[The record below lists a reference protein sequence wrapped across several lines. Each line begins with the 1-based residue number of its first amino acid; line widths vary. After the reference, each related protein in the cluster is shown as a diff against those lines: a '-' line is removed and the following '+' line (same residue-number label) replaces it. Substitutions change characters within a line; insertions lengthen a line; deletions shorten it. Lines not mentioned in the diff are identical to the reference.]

1 MYREP
6 TISPKAIAWA
16 LLSQSIWLPLL
27 AIDAHD
33 RWQANVKDMAIPQ
46 PADPKGADAAIAS
59 LPEAPARPTETASPS
74 PLDDLGVTTG
84 HVLSSASEKIGSLLD
99 GPL

>member
-33 RWQANVKDMAIPQ
+33 RWQANIKDMAIPQ
-46 PADPKGADAAIAS
+46 PADPKGTDEEAVAS
-59 LPEAPARPTETASPS
+59 LPEEPAKKAESASPS

-84 HVLSSASEKIGSLLD
+84 H
-99 GPL
+99 